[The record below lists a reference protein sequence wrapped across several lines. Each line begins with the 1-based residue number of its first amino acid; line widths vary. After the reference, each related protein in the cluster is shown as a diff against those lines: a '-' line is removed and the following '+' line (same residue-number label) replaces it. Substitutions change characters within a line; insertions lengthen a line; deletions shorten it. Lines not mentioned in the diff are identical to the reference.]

1 MSALKLNLH
10 VASTADDL
18 LNSRTRP
25 CCCSSDIESLRGA
38 FAEDGF
44 LVFPDAIDLCVVSDL
59 QSKLDDVLSGNFETG
74 RAPDKAPILDEAE
87 RIDPLG
93 LPPTATRKKGRVLQI
108 INVHKSNRK
117 FREIA
122 TSPELGR
129 LVSKLAGWQ
138 QGARL
143 AQDQVWAKPPG
154 APPLVFH
161 RDSPYFMFEPDD
173 VVTVWVAC

>member
-59 QSKLDDVLSGNFETG
+59 QSKLDDVLTDPLSSTQ
-74 RAPDKAPILDEAE
+74 AE